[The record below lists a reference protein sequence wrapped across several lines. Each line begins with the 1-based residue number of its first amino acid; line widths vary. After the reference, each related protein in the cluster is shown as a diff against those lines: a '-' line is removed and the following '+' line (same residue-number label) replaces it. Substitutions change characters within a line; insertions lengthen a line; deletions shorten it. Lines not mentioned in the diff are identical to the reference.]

1 MKIRLNI
8 AGDIT
13 KEYQLPRELGA
24 LCADCW
30 NAGHDGV
37 TLDEVKLVDEAQP
50 TANLNTN
57 AQKER

>member
-8 AGDIT
+8 AGNIT

-37 TLDEVKLVDEAQP
+37 VLDEVKLIDEP
-50 TANLNTN
+50 E
-57 AQKER
+57 QKEN

>member
-13 KEYQLPRELGA
+13 KEYSLPRELGA

-30 NAGHDGV
+30 NAGYDGV
-37 TLDEVKLVDEAQP
+37 TIDEVKWIDEPQP
-50 TANLNTN
+50 
-57 AQKER
+57 KEN

>member
-8 AGDIT
+8 AGNIT

-24 LCADCW
+24 LCSDCW

-37 TLDEVKLVDEAQP
+37 GLDEVKWIDEPQP
-50 TANLNTN
+50 
-57 AQKER
+57 KEKR

>member
-1 MKIRLNI
+1 MKIKLSI

-24 LCADCW
+24 PCCDCW

-37 TLDEVKLVDEAQP
+37 ELDEVKLIEQEGEAD
-50 TANLNTN
+50 A
-57 AQKER
+57 

>member
-13 KEYQLPRELGA
+13 KEYSLPRELGA

-37 TLDEVKLVDEAQP
+37 ALDEVKLVDESQA
-50 TANLNTN
+50 
-57 AQKER
+57 KEN

>member
-8 AGDIT
+8 AGNIT

-24 LCADCW
+24 LCSDCW

-37 TLDEVKLVDEAQP
+37 TLDEVKVLDESQ
-50 TANLNTN
+50 T
-57 AQKER
+57 KEN